1 MAGQTPNYE
10 RFIADLGKPDVQL
23 HPLYVISGDEL
34 LLRNEALDALRA
46 ACRLQ
51 GYTERVTLSLTATGP
66 WNAIEENTQSISL
79 FGDRKLMELELP
91 TGKPGKTGGDALVS
105 LANRAAR
112 QELTDISVALIL
124 PRADRTISSAKW
136 YTAVT
141 QHAVLVN
148 TPIIS
153 REQLPAWIQGR
164 LKRQK
169 QHADPATLAWITDKV
184 EGNLLAAHQEIL
196 KLGLQYPEGELTL
209 EEVESAVLDVSR
221 YNVFDMSHAILRG
234 DGQRALKVLHGLQAE
249 GEALPMV
256 LGLLTYDIRN
266 LYTLAQARQ
275 NGHNPRNLTRKLG
288 LFPPKDQ
295 LILNTLDRLPFSQI
309 MGLIQHAHDIDR
321 LFKGFPA
328 DGRLTDA
335 WQEMARLVLR
345 MADTTASSH

>member
-1 MAGQTPNYE
+1 MASQNPAYE
-10 RFIADLGKPDVQL
+10 RFISDLSRSDASL
-23 HPLYVISGDEL
+23 HPLYVICGDEL

-46 ACRLQ
+46 ACRQQ
-51 GYTERVTLSLTATGP
+51 GYTERVSLSLTATGP
-66 WNAIEENTQSISL
+66 WNVIEENTQSISL
-79 FGDRKLMELELP
+79 FGDKKLMEIELA
-91 TGKPGKTGGDALVS
+91 TGKPGKAGADALTS
-105 LANRAAR
+105 LATRAAN
-112 QELTDISVALIL
+112 QDLADISIVLIL
-124 PRADRTISSAKW
+124 PRADKTMSSAKW
-136 YTAVT
+136 FTAVT
-141 QHAVLVN
+141 QHAVVVN
-148 TPIIS
+148 TPMIG
-153 REQLPAWIQGR
+153 RDQLPAWIQAR
-164 LKRQK
+164 LKKQK
-169 QHADPATLAWITDKV
+169 QRADAATLAWITDKV

-209 EEVESAVLDVSR
+209 EEVENAVLDVSR
-221 YNVFDMSHAILRG
+221 YNVFDMSQAILRG

-275 NGHNPRNLTRKLG
+275 NGHNPRNMTRKLG

-309 MGLIQHAHDIDR
+309 MGLVQHAHDIDR

-328 DGRLTDA
+328 DGRLTDP

-345 MADTTASSH
+345 MADVTATTH

>member
-1 MAGQTPNYE
+1 MAGQTLSYE
-10 RFIADLGKPDVQL
+10 RFITDLAKPDVPLQ
-23 HPLYVISGDEL
+23 PLYVISGDEL

-51 GYTERVTLSLTATGP
+51 GYTERVSLSLTATGP
-66 WNAIEENTQSISL
+66 WNAIEENAQSISL
-79 FGDRKLMELELP
+79 FGDRKLMEIELP
-91 TGKPGKTGGDALVS
+91 TGKPGKTGGEALTA
-105 LANRAAR
+105 LATRAAN
-112 QELTDISVALIL
+112 QQLSDLSVALVL
-124 PRADRTISSAKW
+124 PRADKAMSSAKW
-136 YTAVT
+136 YTAVA
-141 QHAVLVN
+141 QQAVVVS
-148 TPIIS
+148 TPVIS
-153 REQLPAWIQGR
+153 REQLPAWIQSR

-169 QHADPATLAWITDKV
+169 QRADAATLAWITDKV

-196 KLGLQYPEGELTL
+196 KLGLQYPEGDLTL
-209 EEVESAVLDVSR
+209 EDVENAILDVSR

-266 LYTLAQARQ
+266 LYTLAQERQ

-309 MGLIQHAHDIDR
+309 MGLVQHAHDIDR

-328 DGRLTDA
+328 DGRLTDP

-345 MADTTASSH
+345 MADATVTTH